1 MSFITA
7 IGTANPANKL
17 SQNHVADF
25 MIKAMQLDYT
35 NARRLKAIFRS
46 SGISSRYSVLSDY
59 SKSSDYNFF
68 PNTSD
73 FEPFPSTK
81 LRINEFKKHALQL
94 SIDAVLNLE
103 SNHSV
108 GVNTATHL
116 ITVCCTGL
124 YAPGLDIE
132 LVRELGLSKQAQ
144 RTCINFMG
152 CYAAINAMRLAD
164 SICCSNSSARVL
176 IVCTE
181 LCSLHFQKEVSYDN
195 FLANAIFADGAAAVM
210 MESTMKEKAM
220 ELTGFYC
227 DLLPD
232 GHEEMAWEVGNVGF
246 EMKLS
251 GYVPS
256 LVKSGI
262 GNLTKALLK
271 QIGLNQSEI
280 KYFAAHPGGKKILE
294 AIEVELGLQ
303 KEQLSP
309 SYFVLDAYGNMS
321 SPSVL
326 FVLKKIF
333 DNLSKD
339 DNNESVLAFAF
350 GPGLTLESAAMKIKY
365 A

>member
-1 MSFITA
+1 MSFITGLG
-7 IGTANPANKL
+7 IANPPHKL
-17 SQNHVADF
+17 SQHQAADF
-25 MIKAMQLDYT
+25 MVKAMELDYT

-46 SGISSRYSVLSDY
+46 SGITSRYSVLSDY
-59 SKSSDYNFF
+59 AKSSDYNFF
-68 PNTSD
+68 PNTAGM
-73 FEPFPSTK
+73 EPFPSTK
-81 LRINEFKKHALQL
+81 QRILAFKEHALGL
-94 SIDAVLNLE
+94 SMKAVENLKADVE
-103 SNHSV
+103 ITNV
-108 GVNTATHL
+108 THL
-116 ITVCCTGL
+116 ITVCCTGM

-132 LVRELGLSKQAQ
+132 LIKSLGLSPNVQ

-152 CYAAINAMRLAD
+152 CYAAINALRLAD
-164 SICCSNSSARVL
+164 SICSSNSKARVL

-195 FLANAIFADGAAAVM
+195 FLANAIFSDGSAAVM
-210 MESTMKEKAM
+210 VESSVKNKAF
-220 ELTGFYC
+220 ECTGFFC

-232 GHEEMAWEVGNVGF
+232 GHEEMAWEIGNVGF

-262 GNLTKALLK
+262 GNLTRALLN

-294 AIEVELGLQ
+294 AIEAELTLH
-303 KEQLSP
+303 KEQLYP

-333 DNLSKD
+333 DNLSAY

-350 GPGLTLESAAMKIKY
+350 GPGLTLESTAMKIKY
-365 A
+365 T